1 MFGKWYEQFGKF
13 LPKHS
18 EVSELGLWWDPFIQ
32 NRKYMSLK
40 FTEDICIMIVK
51 NDAKFEVELTCRFKI
66 DTTIWWILIRALKYL
81 KNLHFDRFFLTKVY
95 KSLS

>member
-1 MFGKWYEQFGKF
+1 
-13 LPKHS
+13 
-18 EVSELGLWWDPFIQ
+18 
-32 NRKYMSLK
+32 
-40 FTEDICIMIVK
+40 MIVK